1 MKKMKK
7 LGALLLATV
16 MSASLALPTFAD
28 TDYTPIDSVSI
39 TVEHSIEAGSDE
51 WEIDVDTST
60 SGIYIDE
67 EDVTVT
73 NAPEEGDAWGDD
85 IKPKVTVIL
94 RIDDTDG
101 YRFESGI
108 KKADISVNDESITV
122 SSVTRN
128 SKSKLTVKLT
138 LPELEYEDGYWDD
151 LLEVED
157 LEWGEDDGVAHWS
170 ENENAKRYELKV
182 YRGSTSLASIIK
194 TTDTEYNLSQYFT
207 KKGDYSFKVRAVYD
221 DDNKGSWC
229 ESDELSVDAD
239 EAEDIKDSGAG
250 YTTSSGN
257 VTTTTGPST
266 STTTTSLPSYVV
278 KGTWGTSNGKWT
290 FKDSNGVAYKNK
302 WAAVYNP
309 YANTAAGQQAFDWF
323 YFDGNGYMVTGWVLD
338 SGRYYYLSP
347 VSDGTQGRMVT
358 GWLQIGSTWYYF
370 NPNSDGTRGAML
382 TDTWVGSN
390 YVDANGAWI
399 PGKTK

>member
-7 LGALLLATV
+7 LSAIALASV
-16 MSASLALPTFAD
+16 MSASLVMPAFAATTNYTYIEALSVD
-28 TDYTPIDSVSI
+28 IDY
-39 TVEHSIEAGSDE
+39 SIEAGNDE
-51 WEIDVDTST
+51 WEFDITCGTNGV
-60 SGIYIDE
+60 YIDE
-67 EDVTVT
+67 DDIKVT
-73 NAPEEGDAWGDD
+73 NAPDDGEAWGDN
-85 IKPKVTVIL
+85 IRPKVTVVL
-94 RIDDTDG
+94 RAETDDYYRFKDIAKTDVTITGDEYYSYTVSDTSKKVTLTITLPKLEYPDDYWESLLEIDEYEWSETDG
-101 YRFESGI
+101 IATWE
-108 KKADISVNDESITV
+108 
-122 SSVTRN
+122 
-128 SKSKLTVKLT
+128 
-138 LPELEYEDGYWDD
+138 
-151 LLEVED
+151 
-157 LEWGEDDGVAHWS
+157 
-170 ENENAKRYELKV
+170 ENENATSYEVKA
-182 YRGSTSLASIIK
+182 YRGSTALTSVIK
-194 TTDTEYNLSQYFT
+194 TTETEYNFSQYFT
-207 KKGDYSFKVRAVYD
+207 RKGDYTFKVRAVYD
-221 DDNKGSWC
+221 SNNKGEWYI
-229 ESDELSVDAD
+229 SDELSVDAE
-239 EAEDIKDSGAG
+239 EAEDIKNAGAS
-250 YTTSSGN
+250 YTGSSSS
-257 VTTTTGPST
+257 VTTTTAPST
-266 STTTTSLPSYVV
+266 STTTSSLPSYVV

>member
-1 MKKMKK
+1 MMKLKK
-7 LGALLLATV
+7 LGALALSV
-16 MSASLALPTFAD
+16 IMSAALAMPSFAATNYNYI
-28 TDYTPIDSVSI
+28 TDIDVNISY
-39 TVEHSIEAGSDE
+39 SIEAGDDE
-51 WEIDVDTST
+51 WYFDVSSDTKGVEIDD
-60 SGIYIDE
+60 D
-67 EDVTVT
+67 EDVKFS
-73 NAPEEGDAWGDD
+73 NGPEDGDAWDEGV
-85 IKPKVTVIL
+85 KPKVTVIL
-94 RIDDTDG
+94 RVDSDSDN
-101 YRFESGI
+101 RFSNV
-108 KKADISVNDESITV
+108 KKTTVNITGGEYSTYTV
-122 SSVTRN
+122 SSSSKKVT
-128 SKSKLTVKLT
+128 LTIT
-138 LPELEYEDGYWDD
+138 LPKTEYEEGYWDTA
-151 LLEVED
+151 LEI
-157 LEWGEDDGVAHWS
+157 
-170 ENENAKRYELKV
+170 ENAEWNEDCGIASWDEVDEATSYEVKA
-182 YRGSTSLASIIK
+182 YRGNTALTSVVK
-194 TTDTEYNLSQYFT
+194 TTDTEYNFSQYFT
-207 KKGDYSFKVRAVYD
+207 KKGDYTFKVRAVYNTK
-221 DDNKGSWC
+221 NKGAWC

-266 STTTTSLPSYVV
+266 STTASSLPSYVV

>member
-7 LGALLLATV
+7 LSAVALASV
-16 MSASLALPTFAD
+16 MSASLVMPAFAAN
-28 TDYTPIDSVSI
+28 YNYIEKLEVSI
-39 TVEHSIEAGSDE
+39 THNIEAGSDD
-51 WEIDVDTST
+51 WEVNVDTNT
-60 SGIYIDE
+60 SNVYIDE
-67 EDVTVT
+67 DEDITVT
-73 NAPEEGDAWGDD
+73 NAPEDGEAWGDD
-85 IKPKVTVIL
+85 IKPVIKIVLRVDTDDNYRFKDIDKDDVTITGDDIYKYTVSDTSKKVT
-94 RIDDTDG
+94 
-101 YRFESGI
+101 
-108 KKADISVNDESITV
+108 
-122 SSVTRN
+122 
-128 SKSKLTVKLT
+128 LTVT
-138 LPELEYEDGYWDD
+138 LPELEYEEGYWDD
-151 LLEVED
+151 LLEIED
-157 LEWGEDDGVAHWS
+157 AEWNDDCGIATWE
-170 ENENAKRYELKV
+170 ENENAASYEIKA
-182 YRGSTSLASIIK
+182 YRGSTALTSVIK
-194 TTDTEYNLSQYFT
+194 TTETEYNLSQYFT
-207 KKGDYSFKVRAVYD
+207 RKGDYTFKVRAVY
-221 DDNKGSWC
+221 NTKTKGAWI

-239 EAEDIKDSGAG
+239 EAEEIKDPGAG
-250 YTTSSGN
+250 YTTSSS
-257 VTTTTGPST
+257 TTTVTGPTT
-266 STTTTSLPSYVV
+266 STTTSSLPSYVV
-278 KGTWGTSNGKWT
+278 KGTWGTSNGQWT